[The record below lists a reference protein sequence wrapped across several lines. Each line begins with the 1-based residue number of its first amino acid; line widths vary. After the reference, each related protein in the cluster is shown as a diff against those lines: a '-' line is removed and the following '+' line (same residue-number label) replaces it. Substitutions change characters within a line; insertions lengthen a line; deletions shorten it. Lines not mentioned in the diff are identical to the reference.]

1 MRCPPIQDRLPDIAI
16 PPPVATDTG
25 KFFSNFSLCLFVD
38 YTMTNAFFFLVYII
52 DRFRLNRNSLFF
64 IDL

>member
-1 MRCPPIQDRLPDIAI
+1 MRWPPIQDRLPDIAI
-16 PPPVATDTG
+16 LPPVATYTG

-38 YTMTNAFFFLVYII
+38 YTMTNAFFLVYIF
-52 DRFRLNRNSLFF
+52 DRFRASIRNSLFF